1 MAAPLKGRGR
11 FRQADREAL
20 YALALALLNFLWWYA
35 TAYGLGSGPVET
47 YRYIAGFP
55 AWFFLSAIVGFLLF
69 SFLAAAMV
77 KLLFRDM
84 PLDDEARR

>member
-1 MAAPLKGRGR
+1 MTPPLKGRGR

-20 YALALALLNFLWWYA
+20 YALGLALLNFLWWYA
-35 TAYGLGSGPVET
+35 TAYGLGSGPVED

-55 AWFFLSAIVGFLLF
+55 AWFFLSSIVGFLLF

-84 PLDDEARR
+84 ALDDEARR